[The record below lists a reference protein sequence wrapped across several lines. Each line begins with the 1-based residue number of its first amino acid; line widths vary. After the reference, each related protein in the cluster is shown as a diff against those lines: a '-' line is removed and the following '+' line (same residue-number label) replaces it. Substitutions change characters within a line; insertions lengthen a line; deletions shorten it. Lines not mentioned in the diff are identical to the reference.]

1 MGKQY
6 DLTGQRFGRLLV
18 LKRDAEGKG
27 RPWICCC
34 DCGREKAVQTHPLL
48 SGAVQSCGCLRSD
61 RKVQDLEGQRFGKLR
76 VEKRVRKEERGSS
89 FWRCRCDCGEF
100 CVVSAG
106 NLKSERTKSCGCQ
119 QKVIQRRAWMKAI
132 RSRKV
137 LYQKGTDL
145 CQWMQ
150 QPKKNNTSGIVGVTY
165 DQSVGLWKAS
175 IEFQKER
182 HYLGASKNKETAA
195 KLREEAEEKIAQ
207 LLAGEGKW
215 MSYSR

>member
-1 MGKQY
+1 
-6 DLTGQRFGRLLV
+6 
-18 LKRDAEGKG
+18 
-27 RPWICCC
+27 
-34 DCGREKAVQTHPLL
+34 
-48 SGAVQSCGCLRSD
+48 
-61 RKVQDLEGQRFGKLR
+61 
-76 VEKRVRKEERGSS
+76 
-89 FWRCRCDCGEF
+89 
-100 CVVSAG
+100 
-106 NLKSERTKSCGCQ
+106 
-119 QKVIQRRAWMKAI
+119 MKAI
-132 RSRKV
+132 QSREV

-182 HYLGASKNKETAA
+182 HYLGASKNKEMAA
-195 KLREEAEEKIAQ
+195 KLRVEAEEKVAQ